1 MVVRYAQRLLIEVA
15 VVCSGSSL
23 AAQCFAPDPALD
35 TAEQRAVVL
44 AIKDN

>member
-35 TAEQRAVVL
+35 TGRTAGCRTGHQR
-44 AIKDN
+44 